1 MAQIT
6 DILSTLDEL
15 LKPGEFDD
23 LGPNGLQ
30 VPGAREI
37 TRVVTGVSARRELHE
52 RAVELGAE
60 LVLVHHGLFWKFHP
74 TGLTP
79 LLAERL
85 RPLFKHDINLAG
97 YHLPLDAHPEYGNN
111 AILARELGCDERA
124 PFGIYKGRA
133 IGCKGTFE
141 VPVSADELAAR
152 VAEVTG

>member
-30 VPGAREI
+30 VPGSREV

-74 TGLTP
+74 AGLTP
-79 LLAERL
+79 LLASACGRSSSTTSTSS
-85 RPLFKHDINLAG
+85 
-97 YHLPLDAHPEYGNN
+97 
-111 AILARELGCDERA
+111 AITCRWTRIRRWATTRC
-124 PFGIYKGRA
+124 
-133 IGCKGTFE
+133 
-141 VPVSADELAAR
+141 
-152 VAEVTG
+152 